1 MDFVFGLPPDSK
13 RRTGVVVFVD
23 RFSKMVHLAA
33 VPAEVTAVQTARL
46 FVDMVFKHHGMP
58 LDIVSDRDPRFTARF
73 WQEVLTLLGTQLSM
87 STADHP
93 QTNGQ
98 TERVNRVLGDLLKS
112 YAHSF
117 QQWSD
122 CLPMAEFA
130 INDSVHASTGHT
142 PFYVNAIR
150 HPRLPSMLGTVA
162 SSLSG
167 GGSTVASE
175 QPQKSADTDTVS
187 AMTTRRQAASRSG
200 NEMTDKNYG
209 SVQGTDTATK
219 NNTSVQGTDGA
230 QAGPA
235 AGKNAVL
242 NKPFSTQAMDFVQR
256 RQAVIRF
263 VQDAIAASVDRQKL
277 NADNVGKGNT
287 NKFEKGSLVLLATQN
302 LPRHAVSDFGASK
315 LAPRF
320 IVPFTVL
327 ERHGNAYTLDIP
339 SNMRLH
345 PTFYVGQL
353 KPYTQHEP
361 PNLDDSQ
368 RMTKRRKPASRGR
381 QHGRGASRSA
391 IQVPLGYSTRSERPA
406 RPGPSGSA
414 AHAAA
419 GRTPHSGTVPER
431 LHDRV
436 ERGSHGQPGVD
447 RTRGIFPPPPPPL
460 RDARGSTRWIV
471 ERIVDYELPKTNRD
485 QARLRIRWRGLPPHQ
500 DTWEPRNVLMEDIP
514 DMVRAYEAQN
524 GVQA

>member
-1 MDFVFGLPPDSK
+1 
-13 RRTGVVVFVD
+13 
-23 RFSKMVHLAA
+23 MVHLAA

-46 FVDMVFKHHGMP
+46 FVDMVLKHHGMP
-58 LDIVSDRDPRFTARF
+58 LDNVSDRDPLFTARF
-73 WQEVLTLLGTQLSM
+73 WQEVFTLLGTQLSM

-93 QTNGQ
+93 QTDGQ

-122 CLPMAEFA
+122 CLPMAEYA
-130 INDSVHASTGHT
+130 INNSVHASTGHT
-142 PFYVNAIR
+142 PFYVNAMR
-150 HPRLPSMLGTVA
+150 HRHLPSMLGMVA

-187 AMTTRRQAASRSG
+187 AMTTRRQTASRSG
-200 NEMTDKNYG
+200 NETTDKSYG

-219 NNTSVQGTDGA
+219 DITSVQGTESA

-256 RQAVIRF
+256 RKAVIRF

-277 NADNVGKGNT
+277 SADNVGRGNT
-287 NKFEKGSLVLLATQN
+287 NEFEKGSLVLLATQN

-315 LAPRF
+315 LASRF
-320 IVPFTVL
+320 TGPFTVL

-339 SNMRLH
+339 SSMRLH
-345 PTFYVGQL
+345 PTFYVGRL
-353 KPYTQHEP
+353 KPYTQHKP
-361 PNLDDSQ
+361 PNLDGSQ
-368 RMTKRRKPASRGR
+368 RTTKRRKPASRGR
-381 QHGRGASRSA
+381 QHGRGASRPA
-391 IQVPLGYSTRSERPA
+391 FQVPLGYSTRSERPA
-406 RPGPSGSA
+406 RPAPSGSA

-419 GRTPHSGTVPER
+419 ERTPRSGTVPER
-431 LHDRV
+431 LHGRV
-436 ERGSHGQPGVD
+436 EHGSHGQPGVD
-447 RTRGIFPPPPPPL
+447 RTRGIFPPPPPPPPPL
-460 RDARGSTRWIV
+460 RDVRGSTRWIV
-471 ERIVDYELPKTNRD
+471 ERIVGYQPPKTNRD
-485 QARLRIRWRGLPPHQ
+485 QARLRIRWRGFPPHR
-500 DTWEPRNVLMEDIP
+500 DTWEPRNVLMEDVP
-514 DMVRAYEAQN
+514 EMVRAYEAQN